1 MEANKP
7 RDIYG
12 YRARIGYTSPPAAT
26 EVFPYE
32 FYMIVPK
39 GVTLVVSTL
48 AIVDMN
54 KDEIDRSYEIS
65 LRAAHEL
72 ARSGVDLV
80 VLGGLPINRS
90 RGRDVE
96 GLISEVEGNI
106 KVPVTTSASAQMEA
120 MRKLGARNIVIG
132 HPFPDD
138 QSVGNHRLILTTC
151 LADYNF
157 ETAAIK
163 GAGYPADHLGRV
175 PRSTAMSLARELM
188 KQAPSADTMWLPC
201 PHWAVAESIDPIE
214 KEFGINVV
222 TAHQAITWSALRRC
236 KVDDKIAGFG
246 RLLREF

>member
-1 MEANKP
+1 VEAP

-39 GVTLVVSTL
+39 GVSLVVSTL
-48 AIVDMN
+48 AIVDMD

-90 RGRDVE
+90 RGSDVD
-96 GLISEVEGNI
+96 GLIREVEGNI
-106 KVPVTTSASAQMEA
+106 KVPVTTSTSAQMEA
-120 MRKLGARNIVIG
+120 MRKLGAKNIVVG

-138 QSVGNHRLILTTC
+138 QHGMLTTC
-151 LADYNF
+151 LADYNL

-163 GAGYPADHLGRV
+163 GAGYPADYLGRV

-188 KQAPSADTMWLPC
+188 KQAPDADTMWLPC

-214 KEFGINVV
+214 KEFGINVL

>member
-1 MEANKP
+1 MEAP

-39 GVTLVVSTL
+39 GVSLVVSTL

-54 KDEIDRSYEIS
+54 KDEVDRSYEIS
-65 LRAAHEL
+65 LRAAREL
-72 ARSGVDLV
+72 ARSQVDLV

-90 RGRDVE
+90 RGSDVD
-96 GLISEVEGNI
+96 GLISEVEGDI
-106 KVPVTTSASAQMEA
+106 KVPVTTSTSAQMEA
-120 MRKLGARNIVIG
+120 MRKLGAKNIVIG

-138 QSVGNHRLILTTC
+138 QHSVFTTC
-151 LADYNF
+151 LADYNL

-188 KQAPSADTMWLPC
+188 KQAPNADTMWMPC

>member
-1 MEANKP
+1 MEANQP

-32 FYMIVPK
+32 FYMTAPK
-39 GVTLVVSTL
+39 GVSLVISTL
-48 AIVDMN
+48 AIVDMS

-65 LRAAHEL
+65 LRAAREL
-72 ARSGVDLV
+72 ARSAVDLV

-90 RGRDVE
+90 RGSDVD
-96 GLISEVEGNI
+96 GLINQVERDI
-106 KVPVTTSASAQMEA
+106 KVPVTTSTSAQIEA

-132 HPFPDD
+132 HPFADD
-138 QSVGNHRLILTTC
+138 QHGVFTTC
-151 LADYNF
+151 LADYGL
-157 ETAAIK
+157 ETAAIR
-163 GAGYPADHLGRV
+163 GAGYPAHQLGCV

-188 KQAPSADTMWLPC
+188 KQAPNADTMWMPC

-214 KEFGINVV
+214 KEFGIHVV

-236 KVDDKIAGFG
+236 KVNDKIAGFG
-246 RLLREF
+246 RLLRDF

>member
-1 MEANKP
+1 MEAP

-39 GVTLVVSTL
+39 GVSLVVSTL
-48 AIVDMN
+48 AIVDMD

-90 RGRDVE
+90 RGSDVD
-96 GLISEVEGNI
+96 GLIREVEGNI
-106 KVPVTTSASAQMEA
+106 KVPVTTSTSAQMEA
-120 MRKLGARNIVIG
+120 MRKLGAKNIVVG

-138 QSVGNHRLILTTC
+138 QYGVFTTC
-151 LADYNF
+151 LADYNLK
-157 ETAAIK
+157 TAAIK
-163 GAGYPADHLGRV
+163 GAGYPADYLGRV

-188 KQAPSADTMWLPC
+188 KQAPDADTMWLPC

>member
-1 MEANKP
+1 MEAP

-39 GVTLVVSTL
+39 GVSLVVSTL
-48 AIVDMN
+48 AIVDMD

-90 RGRDVE
+90 RGSDVD
-96 GLISEVEGNI
+96 GLIREVEGNI
-106 KVPVTTSASAQMEA
+106 KVPVTTSTSAQMEA
-120 MRKLGARNIVIG
+120 MRKLGAKNIVIG

-138 QSVGNHRLILTTC
+138 QRVGNHRVILTTC
-151 LADYNF
+151 LADYNL

-163 GAGYPADHLGRV
+163 GAGYPADYLGRV

>member
-1 MEANKP
+1 MDAS

-39 GVTLVVSTL
+39 GVSLVVSTL
-48 AIVDMN
+48 AIVDLN
-54 KDEIDRSYEIS
+54 SDEIDRSYEIS
-65 LRAAHEL
+65 LRAAREL

-90 RGRDVE
+90 RGSDID
-96 GLISEVEGNI
+96 GLIREVERDI
-106 KVPVTTSASAQMEA
+106 KVPVTTSTSAQMEA
-120 MRKLGARNIVIG
+120 LRKLGAKNVIIG
-132 HPFPDD
+132 HPFRDD
-138 QSVGNHRLILTTC
+138 QHSVFTSC

-157 ETAAIK
+157 RTAAIR
-163 GAGYPADHLGRV
+163 GAGYAADHLGRV
-175 PRSTAMSLARELM
+175 PRSTAMSLARDLM
-188 KQAPSADTMWLPC
+188 KQAPDADTMWMPC

-214 KEFGINVV
+214 QEFGIHVV

-236 KVDDKIAGFG
+236 KVADKIAGFG
-246 RLLREF
+246 RLLRES

>member
-1 MEANKP
+1 MEAP

-39 GVTLVVSTL
+39 GVSLVVSTL
-48 AIVDMN
+48 AIVDMD

-90 RGRDVE
+90 RGSDVD
-96 GLISEVEGNI
+96 GLIREVEGNI
-106 KVPVTTSASAQMEA
+106 KVPVTTSTSAQMEA
-120 MRKLGARNIVIG
+120 MRKLGAKNIVVG

-138 QSVGNHRLILTTC
+138 QYGVFTTC
-151 LADYNF
+151 LADYNLK
-157 ETAAIK
+157 TAAIK
-163 GAGYPADHLGRV
+163 GAGYPADYLGRV

-236 KVDDKIAGFG
+236 KVDDRIAGFG